1 MVFRPSW
8 CCGSAGLL
16 NSPKCRTLTEVAEG
30 VGMES
35 RPTTSARRRVGVVVL
50 RGLRV
55 GTEKKARQIRRD
67 QTPHRLCKMI
77 LMSKNAKRLYNEIK
91 AKQCAVKLRH
101 LCEGAVEELISVV
114 LVSGSHSLRLTC
126 SGLDVHRLF
135 YDDMEAEAARRKAVR
150 ALAKAELIEKLR
162 KRKHGHG

>member
-1 MVFRPSW
+1 MQDDLDEQE
-8 CCGSAGLL
+8 CQA
-16 NSPKCRTLTEVAEG
+16 AI
-30 VGMES
+30 
-35 RPTTSARRRVGVVVL
+35 
-50 RGLRV
+50 
-55 GTEKKARQIRRD
+55 QD
-67 QTPHRLCKMI
+67 
-77 LMSKNAKRLYNEIK
+77 EIK